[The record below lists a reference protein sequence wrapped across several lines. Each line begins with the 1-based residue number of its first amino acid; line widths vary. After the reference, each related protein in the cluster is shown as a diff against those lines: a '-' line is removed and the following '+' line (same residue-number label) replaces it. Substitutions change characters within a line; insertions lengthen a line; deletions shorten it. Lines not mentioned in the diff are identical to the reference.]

1 GSRRSPGDGA
11 RRAQVDRSESRAG
24 RSARCRSIRSRPDRG
39 ADAQRPPRQRRS
51 AWGPVGRRHFGA
63 GPADRGLDR
72 HRHRHPLRRGQRPA
86 GRPRA
91 VMTAGASAQGAR
103 VAATAA
109 AVGIGFAVGVQA
121 WINGELG
128 QRLYDAVVA
137 AAFSNVG
144 GLSLLVASAAVRPGV
159 RRGLRRVLTAV
170 RDRTLSR
177 HQLLGGICGA
187 FLLVCQGLTVATI
200 GVAVFTVAV
209 VAGQTVNSLLVDRAG
224 VGPGGP
230 RPVTARRAAGA
241 GLALAAVLLA
251 VSHRLGAPLA
261 LWFVLLPVLAGAGI
275 AWQQAVN
282 GLVGA
287 IARRDGPARAG
298 MLPAA
303 LVNFGVGTIAL
314 AAAAV
319 VEVEIRGGLPN
330 PMPNEP
336 WLYVGGPL
344 GVLAVGG
351 QLVGALLLDLLA
363 PAGPS
368 HLAITTLIGTA
379 LTLVSVTVVALPGR
393 RA

>member
-1 GSRRSPGDGA
+1 
-11 RRAQVDRSESRAG
+11 
-24 RSARCRSIRSRPDRG
+24 
-39 ADAQRPPRQRRS
+39 
-51 AWGPVGRRHFGA
+51 
-63 GPADRGLDR
+63 
-72 HRHRHPLRRGQRPA
+72 
-86 GRPRA
+86 
-91 VMTAGASAQGAR
+91 MTAGASAQGAR
-103 VAATAA
+103 GAATAA

-128 QRLYDAVVA
+128 QRLDDAVVA

-170 RDRTLSR
+170 RDGTLSR

-344 GVLAVGG
+344 GVLAVGVAAVIVPITGVLLLGLAAVAG